1 MGFSVSNTF
10 ANANSA
16 SDKSQW
22 WFGPH
27 LNEEDNEN
35 EALEAVMDNGH
46 WEDDGEQLCQENIVQ
61 MKLWNLRSTK
71 DALCIHVNKIGNVT
85 NESTQGKLHK
95 KYSVPQVLY
104 TDGHESWMIWET
116 IPSRL
121 KRRKEAREMQCF
133 DHLLLGRENFGS
145 YQLGRRG
152 HIARQIAL
160 GRWRMWKQDHF
171 GNAKRW
177 LCFGKR
183 HKIANLLGSR
193 WDCMDQ
199 VFQMAPPCKP
209 DQLFSQLCFLQLKQ
223 YRK

>member
-1 MGFSVSNTF
+1 MMVWTT
-10 ANANSA
+10 
-16 SDKSQW
+16 SQW
-22 WFGPH
+22 GK
-27 LNEEDNEN
+27 DNGN
-35 EALEAVMDNGH
+35 EALEAVMNDGY

-61 MKLWNLRSTK
+61 MKLRSLRSTK
-71 DALCIHVNKIGNVT
+71 DALCIHVNNKIWNVT
-85 NESTQGKLHK
+85 NESTQGKLNK
-95 KYSVPQVLY
+95 KYSGPQVLY
-104 TDGHESWMIWET
+104 TDGHDSWMVWET

-133 DHLLLGRENFGS
+133 DQLLLGRENFGG
-145 YQLGRRG
+145 YQLGRKG

-160 GRWRMWKQDHF
+160 GRWRMLKQDHF
-171 GNAKRW
+171 GKTKRW

-183 HKIANLLGSR
+183 HKIANLVGSR

-199 VFQMAPPCKP
+199 AFQMAPPCKS